1 MRIEAKALKIVIA
14 GGAGTIGRVLAKHLH
29 AQGSEVVVLSRRN
42 TQVDGA
48 RVLVWDGLS
57 VSQTWAR
64 ELAGA
69 VLINLSGE
77 LVDRVPTD
85 SNIQV
90 LENSRVEPTKALA
103 KAAQEFGEPRLWLQ
117 MSTLAIYGDAGD
129 QVLTESSSE
138 ASGPRQMAGVARAWE
153 AAAKDAPASRKVI
166 LRTAVVLQ
174 PGTPALNRLV
184 KITKLFLGGTV
195 ASGRQWVSWVDYRDF
210 IRALD
215 FIIGHEKISGIVH
228 VTSPNPVT
236 NKALMQ
242 ALRKAYRRP
251 WSPPTPAFL
260 IKLGATLLF
269 RTDPMLALTGRR
281 AVPKKLTENG
291 FKFDVE
297 FIEQAIR

>member
-1 MRIEAKALKIVIA
+1 VRIEAQALKIVIA
-14 GGAGTIGRVLAKHLH
+14 GGAGTLGRVLAKHLQ
-29 AQGSEVVVLSRRN
+29 AQGSKVVVLSRRD

-64 ELAGA
+64 ELAGS

-90 LENSRVEPTKALA
+90 LENSRVEPTKTLVE
-103 KAAQEFGEPRLWLQ
+103 AARKFGEPKLWLQ

-129 QVLTESSSE
+129 RVLTESSSE

-166 LRTAVVLQ
+166 MRTAVVLQ

-184 KITKLFLGGTV
+184 RITKLFLGGTV

-215 FIIGHEKISGIVH
+215 FIIEHENISGIVH

-236 NKALMQ
+236 NKGLMQ

-269 RTDPMLALTGRR
+269 RTDAMLALTGRR
-281 AVPKKLTENG
+281 AIPQKLTENG

>member
-1 MRIEAKALKIVIA
+1 MRIEAQALKIVIA
-14 GGAGTIGRVLAKHLH
+14 GGAGTLGRVLAKHLQ
-29 AQGSEVVVLSRRN
+29 AQGSKVVVLSRRD

-64 ELAGA
+64 ELAGS

-90 LENSRVEPTKALA
+90 LENSRVEPTKTLVE
-103 KAAQEFGEPRLWLQ
+103 AARKFGEPKLWLQ

-129 QVLTESSSE
+129 RVLTESSSE

-166 LRTAVVLQ
+166 MRTAVVLQ

-184 KITKLFLGGTV
+184 RITKLFLGGTV

-215 FIIGHEKISGIVH
+215 FIIEHENISGIVH

-236 NKALMQ
+236 NKGLMQ

-269 RTDPMLALTGRR
+269 RTDAMLALTGRR
-281 AVPKKLTENG
+281 AIPQKLTENG

>member
-14 GGAGTIGRVLAKHLH
+14 GGAGTLGRVLAKHLQ

-42 TQVDGA
+42 TQIDGA
-48 RVLVWDGLS
+48 RVLVWDGLT
-57 VSQTWAR
+57 VSESWAS
-64 ELAGA
+64 ELAGS

-90 LENSRVEPTKALA
+90 LENSRVEPTKTLVE
-103 KAAQEFGEPRLWLQ
+103 AARKFGEPKLWLQ

-129 QVLTESSSE
+129 RVLTERSSE
-138 ASGPRQMAGVARAWE
+138 ASEPRQMAGVARVWE

-166 LRTAVVLQ
+166 MRTAVVLQ

-184 KITKLFLGGTV
+184 RITKLFLGGTV

-215 FIIGHEKISGIVH
+215 FIIEHENISGIVH

-236 NKALMQ
+236 NKGLMQ
-242 ALRKAYRRP
+242 ALRRAYRRP

-281 AVPKKLTENG
+281 AIPQKLTENG

>member
-1 MRIEAKALKIVIA
+1 LKIVIA
-14 GGAGTIGRVLAKHLH
+14 GGAGTLGRVLAKHLQ
-29 AQGSEVVVLSRRN
+29 AQGSKVVVLSRRD

-64 ELAGA
+64 ELAGS

-90 LENSRVEPTKALA
+90 LENSRVEPTKTLVE
-103 KAAQEFGEPRLWLQ
+103 AARKFGEPKLWLQ

-129 QVLTESSSE
+129 RVLTESSSE

-166 LRTAVVLQ
+166 MRTAVVLK

-184 KITKLFLGGTV
+184 RITKLFLGGTV

-215 FIIGHEKISGIVH
+215 FIIEHENISGIVH

-236 NKALMQ
+236 NKGLMQ

-269 RTDPMLALTGRR
+269 RTDAMLALTGRR
-281 AVPKKLTENG
+281 AIPQKLTENG

>member
-14 GGAGTIGRVLAKHLH
+14 GGAGTLGRVLAKHMQE
-29 AQGSEVVVLSRRN
+29 QGSEVVVLSRRN

-57 VSQTWAR
+57 VSQSWAS
-64 ELAGA
+64 ELAGS

-85 SNIQV
+85 SNIQI
-90 LENSRVEPTKALA
+90 LENSRVEPTNALVE
-103 KAAQEFGEPRLWLQ
+103 AAQKFGEPKLWLQ
-117 MSTLAIYGDAGD
+117 MSTLAIYGDAGE
-129 QVLTESSSE
+129 QVLTESSTE
-138 ASGPRQMAGVARAWE
+138 ASGPRQMAGVARDWE
-153 AAAKDAPASRKVI
+153 AAAKDAPASRKII

-184 KITKLFLGGTV
+184 RITKLFLGGTV

-215 FIIGHEKISGIVH
+215 FIIEHEIISGIVH

-236 NKALMQ
+236 NKGLMQ
-242 ALRKAYRRP
+242 ALRKAYHRP

-269 RTDPMLALTGRR
+269 RTDAMLALTGRR
-281 AVPKKLTENG
+281 AIPQKLTENG

>member
-1 MRIEAKALKIVIA
+1 
-14 GGAGTIGRVLAKHLH
+14 
-29 AQGSEVVVLSRRN
+29 
-42 TQVDGA
+42 VDGA

-64 ELAGA
+64 ELAGS

-90 LENSRVEPTKALA
+90 LENSRVEPTKTLVE
-103 KAAQEFGEPRLWLQ
+103 AARKFGEPKLWLQ

-129 QVLTESSSE
+129 RVLTESSSE

-166 LRTAVVLQ
+166 MRTAVVLQ

-184 KITKLFLGGTV
+184 RITKLFLGGTV

-215 FIIGHEKISGIVH
+215 FIIEHENISGIVH

-236 NKALMQ
+236 NKGLMQ

-269 RTDPMLALTGRR
+269 RTDAMLALTGRR
-281 AVPKKLTENG
+281 AIPQKLTENG

>member
-1 MRIEAKALKIVIA
+1 VRIEAQALKIVIA
-14 GGAGTIGRVLAKHLH
+14 GGAGTLGRVLAKHLQ
-29 AQGSEVVVLSRRN
+29 AQGSKVVVLSRRD

-64 ELAGA
+64 ELAGS

-90 LENSRVEPTKALA
+90 LENSRVEPTKTLVE
-103 KAAQEFGEPRLWLQ
+103 AARKFGEPKLWLQ

-129 QVLTESSSE
+129 RVLTESSSE

-166 LRTAVVLQ
+166 MRTAVVLK

-184 KITKLFLGGTV
+184 RITKLFLGGTV

-215 FIIGHEKISGIVH
+215 FIIEHENISGIVH

-236 NKALMQ
+236 NKGLMQ

-269 RTDPMLALTGRR
+269 RTDAMLALTGRR
-281 AVPKKLTENG
+281 AIPQKLTENG